1 MKRQGLIPRASS
13 YPVSVDGASST
24 ALSANRLCANAELTA
39 LHDNLR
45 GALAMQA
52 MNHISALSAAEA
64 RCNQIAPSGKNEYRQ
79 IVRAYAYGA
88 ISELLGGE

>member
-1 MKRQGLIPRASS
+1 MKNQSLATRASY
-13 YPVSVDGASST
+13 YPATTENCT
-24 ALSANRLCANAELTA
+24 ALSAERMCANAELTA

-45 GALAMQA
+45 GALALQA
-52 MNHISALSAAEA
+52 MNHVSALSAAEA